1 LAGSRISSRSS
12 GVDSNRRSI
21 IVAFAPSESIG
32 DDTLEDNGNKGLLL
46 IAGEVVRDEPIE
58 SLLKIELPLV
68 VVGVD
73 VVAVMVLRDPPENLR
88 VSSSSSSVSR
98 LNRFNQ
104 SFELL
109 PPRFNHPFP
118 PPCPRLVDRVP
129 LFPRLAFESGVVDW
143 LLGEDKISAIASCV
157 TAYAG
162 SDA

>member
-1 LAGSRISSRSS
+1 
-12 GVDSNRRSI
+12 VDSNRRSI

-58 SLLKIELPLV
+58 SRLKIEPPLV

-98 LNRFNQ
+98 LKRFSQ

-118 PPCPRLVDRVP
+118 FPCPLLVLRVP

-143 LLGEDKISAIASCV
+143 LRGGDKISAIASCV